1 MIRKSD
7 KYCLQYENE
16 KALKTNKDP
25 GLKNNIDYHAAK
37 IPLLVLLVLRRDDR
51 KLKHNENTK

>member
-25 GLKNNIDYHAAK
+25 GLKNNIDYHAA
-37 IPLLVLLVLRRDDR
+37 RYHYWFYWYCD
-51 KLKHNENTK
+51 ETTES